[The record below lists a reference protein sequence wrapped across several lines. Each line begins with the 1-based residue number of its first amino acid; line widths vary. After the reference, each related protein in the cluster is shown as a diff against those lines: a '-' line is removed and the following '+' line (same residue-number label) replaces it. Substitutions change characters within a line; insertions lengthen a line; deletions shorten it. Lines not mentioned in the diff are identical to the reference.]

1 MQQESFLQA
10 EMATILEIDTS
21 RLVMKTLH
29 CYNDHVKHTLFCLRL
44 LVYVVLFGYVHAGGW
59 VICIMLLDVIYWV
72 LFFIEFNFK
81 VCIMPI
87 DIV

>member
-21 RLVMKTLH
+21 RLVTKTLH

-44 LVYVVLFGYVHAGGW
+44 LVYVLFGCVHAGGQ
-59 VICIMLLDVIYWV
+59 VICIIVLDVIYWV
-72 LFFIEFNFK
+72 LFTEFNFK
-81 VCIMPI
+81 VCIMSI